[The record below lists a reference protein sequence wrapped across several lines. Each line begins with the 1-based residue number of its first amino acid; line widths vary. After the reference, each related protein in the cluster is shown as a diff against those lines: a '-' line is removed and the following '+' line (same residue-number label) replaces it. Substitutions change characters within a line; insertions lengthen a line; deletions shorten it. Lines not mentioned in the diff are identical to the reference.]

1 MQHPLRIGTR
11 GWRHEAWQG
20 TFYDADLPQ
29 EWQLSW
35 YANHLRS
42 VWVPADRL
50 HAISLDEIAVWIED
64 TDPDFRFIVEI
75 EGASVYPGTDAGQL
89 AKVQA
94 VAQAFGDQL
103 DAFVVEVKADSIAEK
118 GFLEQIRSEISGVPV
133 CLKGCPAQALPAG
146 FGGCFDSCED
156 AASADS
162 PYTIVCHTDGDLV
175 GVRTVIETMQQ
186 LNTDSGALIFTDPER
201 AFDHA
206 VKARTVADLLDA

>member
-11 GWRHEAWQG
+11 GWRHKAWQG

-50 HAISLDEIAVWIED
+50 HTISLDEIAVWIED
-64 TDPDFRFIVEI
+64 TDPDFRFIVEL
-75 EGASVYPGTDAGQL
+75 ESASAYPETDPKQL
-89 AKVQA
+89 SRVKAMAKA
-94 VAQAFGDQL
+94 LGHQL
-103 DAFVVEVKADSIAEK
+103 DAFVVDVKTGPIAEK
-118 GFLEQIRSEISGVPV
+118 GFLEQISSEISGVPV
-133 CLKGCPAQALPAG
+133 CLRGCPAQALPAG

-156 AASADS
+156 VASSDS
-162 PYTIVCHTDGDLV
+162 PYTIVCQADGDLI